1 MASGVTVIFYTYRGH
16 PNLINKN
23 LSNGYSTTA
32 ELYDNTNILN
42 PELKLSWSN
51 SYATSYDMFYIA
63 EFKRY
68 YFIKDIIAEPGGAV
82 RVKGSIDVLYTYANS
97 IGNSTALI
105 TREYDTPGHS
115 LTYIKDGQYPLH
127 ANRDIQ
133 IYELYGNN
141 PFNLTTANDLTYN
154 FVLNVMGRS
163 QAT

>member
-1 MASGVTVIFYTYRGH
+1 MVHVTFYTYGGQ
-16 PNLINKN
+16 PNLIHKN
-23 LSNGYSTTA
+23 LQNGYSTTA

-42 PELKLSWSN
+42 PELKLAWSN
-51 SYATSYDMFYIA
+51 NYATGYDMFYIS

-68 YFIKDIIAEPGGAV
+68 YFIKDIIAEPGGGA
-82 RVKGSIDVLYTYANS
+82 RIKGSIDVLYTYANS
-97 IGNSTALI
+97 ISNSLVLI
-105 TREYDTPGHS
+105 TREYDTSGHS
-115 LTYIKDGQYPLH
+115 LTYVKDSQYPLH

-133 IYELYGNN
+133 IYELYGDN